1 MFFIEIEINEVDED
15 ILLLLSRE
23 TMKNAYTETDYK
35 NIEVT
40 MLGQKQD
47 SAEMHVL
54 KICTNTDIN
63 IILDLKTS
71 NKLIKHKY

>member
-23 TMKNAYTETDYK
+23 TMKNASTETDYK
-35 NIEVT
+35 NIKVT

-71 NKLIKHKY
+71 NKLTKQKY

>member
-1 MFFIEIEINEVDED
+1 MFFIEIEINELDED

>member
-1 MFFIEIEINEVDED
+1 
-15 ILLLLSRE
+15 
-23 TMKNAYTETDYK
+23 MKNASTETDYK
-35 NIEVT
+35 NIKVT

-63 IILDLKTS
+63 ITLDLKTS
-71 NKLIKHKY
+71 NKLTKHKY

>member
-1 MFFIEIEINEVDED
+1 MFFIEIEINELDED

-63 IILDLKTS
+63 IILDLKAS

>member
-15 ILLLLSRE
+15 ILLLLSKE
-23 TMKNAYTETDYK
+23 TMKNASTETDYK
-35 NIEVT
+35 NIKVT

-71 NKLIKHKY
+71 NKLTKHKY

>member
-1 MFFIEIEINEVDED
+1 MFFIEIEINELDED

-71 NKLIKHKY
+71 NKLTKHKY

>member
-23 TMKNAYTETDYK
+23 TMKNASTETDYK
-35 NIEVT
+35 NIKVT

-63 IILDLKTS
+63 IILDLKSS
-71 NKLIKHKY
+71 NKLTKHKY

>member
-23 TMKNAYTETDYK
+23 TMKNASTETDYK
-35 NIEVT
+35 NIKVT

-71 NKLIKHKY
+71 NKLTKHKY